1 MVVRVKSPIAAFIS
15 KTHWSCWHLNTG
27 CSSTCTLW
35 ILPIFLCQWRLFLYL
50 FFFFFISSFWD
61 KLCALLLVPSLLCWL
76 GFCGLLLLSASIIT
90 SIFIYHILSSDSS
103 FLVYLITILMIY
115 VSKNTVFDIRVVV
128 ITVIIILTSTF
139 CPRVVSVSWITFYIK
154 ILFILV

>member
-1 MVVRVKSPIAAFIS
+1 MFF
-15 KTHWSCWHLNTG
+15 H
-27 CSSTCTLW
+27 
-35 ILPIFLCQWRLFLYL
+35 LYL
-50 FFFFFISSFWD
+50 VNITYFSMSVTFILISIFFFFFISSFWD